1 MRGIN
6 FGFDYVHFYCK
17 CHKINLN
24 RRGSYMDSPD
34 WLKNKKATINP
45 INKKDNQ
52 CFQYAVT
59 VTLNYEKIKIDPQ
72 RIKKVKPFIN
82 KYNWERIHFSSE
94 KDDWKKLEKNNVTI
108 AFNVLYA
115 KKEKIYPA
123 YVSKHN
129 SNREKRSYSL
139 KVGLSPFKKKNCFV
153 CLIESPLKWWKMLF
167 ISL

>member
-1 MRGIN
+1 
-6 FGFDYVHFYCK
+6 
-17 CHKINLN
+17 
-24 RRGSYMDSPD
+24 MDSPD

-82 KYNWERIHFSSE
+82 EYNWERIHFSSE

-129 SNREKRSYSL
+129 SSREKQVIIL
-139 KVGLSPFKKKNCFV
+139 MIPNQEK
-153 CLIESPLKWWKMLF
+153 
-167 ISL
+167 